1 MNRLVFNAFKAVM
14 LAIIFVF
21 VWDMGFFL
29 FRTMNL
35 HQRMLLVT
43 GQMVSTVQANNYMPS
58 EFWIGTGDSTN
69 PNGVYASILK
79 DIADT
84 MNSGDNFVLGY
95 NINYSEKNSGFSVL
109 PGTKDASV
117 IDTYGRDVGQA
128 YLHTKM
134 NTPAYYGDMMVVY
147 LQVGVACPF
156 WSMKTEN
163 NVFIAT
169 NEDSSHKKMY
179 SIVRLDYRYV
189 VPCLHYVKQSST

>member
-43 GQMVSTVQANNYMPS
+43 GQMVSTVQSNNYMPS
-58 EFWIGTGDSTN
+58 EFWVGTDATN

-79 DIADT
+79 DIAST
-84 MNSGDNFVLGY
+84 MNNGDVFVLGY
-95 NINYSEKNSGFSVL
+95 NINYTTNNSGFTDL
-109 PGTKDASV
+109 PGTKDVSD
-117 IDTYGRDVGQA
+117 ILTHGRTAGQA
-128 YLHTKM
+128 YFHGTM
-134 NTPAYYGDMMVVY
+134 STPAYYGDMMLVY
-147 LQVGVACPF
+147 VQVGVACPF
-156 WSMKTEN
+156 WSMKTDH

-179 SIVRLDYRYV
+179 SVVRLDYRYV